1 MRYSLIKIQGIAK
14 DHAKWSPCT
23 AVEFEYDPHNK
34 MRHTTYWYEKDKK
47 AEWPLSKN
55 SHEEEP
61 EREGESFD
69 FIAEPNRF
77 YMNVETDGSLTAKEV
92 VLKV

>member
-1 MRYSLIKIQGIAK
+1 
-14 DHAKWSPCT
+14 
-23 AVEFEYDPHNK
+23 

-47 AEWPLSKN
+47 GEWPLSNN

-61 EREGESFD
+61 EREGEAFD
-69 FIAEPNRF
+69 FLAEPNRF

-92 VLKV
+92 VLKVRPFPFRLAQILSLQKPYRDWQSSVPEQR